1 MKEHKCPLIDESK
14 RKKWYTQTH
23 TLDFYSAI
31 RKNAILSLLTT
42 WRDLDSITPSETRH
56 TEKYKYHTALFLSGT
71 SEIK

>member
-1 MKEHKCPLIDESK
+1 MNQKGRNGIHRHI
-14 RKKWYTQTH
+14 QTM
-23 TLDFYSAI
+23 DFYSAI

-56 TEKYKYHTALFLSGT
+56 TEKDKYHTALFISGT